1 MCIAI
6 MSYSACRCDVYV
18 LTLQEVEAPEEVSV
32 LEQHIIDVCK
42 LNISFR
48 QRPNF
53 AVFNIVLA

>member
-1 MCIAI
+1 

-32 LEQHIIDVCK
+32 LEQHIIDVRK